1 MAWSASKIF
10 RPFLA
15 DVLDNTS
22 ALDLG
27 SDAFKGA
34 LYDNSI
40 TPDENV
46 TSANSAYGG
55 AGVWT
60 ATGSGTGTAQVY
72 QAGQWAQGGVALAG
86 TVLNSGTSDVVFF
99 DANDIA
105 SGAAATLANIFGLL
119 IYDTTVSTPV
129 ANQGICFNYFGGTNA
144 VTNGTFTAVLNVLG
158 LSRIT
163 LT

>member
-10 RPFLA
+10 RAYLA
-15 DVLDNTS
+15 DVLDNTT

-27 SDAFKGA
+27 SDAFKAA

-60 ATGSGTGTAQVY
+60 ATGSGSGTAQVY
-72 QAGQWAQGGVALAG
+72 QAGQWAQAGVALG
-86 TVLNSGTSDVVFF
+86 SPVINSGTSDVVFF
-99 DANDIA
+99 DANDTA
-105 SGAAATLANIFGLL
+105 SGAAATLSNIFGALV
-119 IYDTTVSTPV
+119 YDTTVTTPV
-129 ANQGICFNYFGGTNA
+129 TQQGICFNYFGGTNA
-144 VTNGTFTAVLNVLG
+144 VTNGTFTSVWNALG
-158 LSRIT
+158 LMRIT
-163 LT
+163 IT